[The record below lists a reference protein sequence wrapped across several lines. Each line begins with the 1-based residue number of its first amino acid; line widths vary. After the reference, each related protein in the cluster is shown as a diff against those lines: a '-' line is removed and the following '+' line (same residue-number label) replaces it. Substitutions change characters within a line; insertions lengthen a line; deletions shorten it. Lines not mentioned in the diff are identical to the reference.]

1 MLSTGVVSG
10 LLGAL
15 SFGGGD
21 FAGASAARRAG
32 ALLAVAGAHGIGL
45 VALLVALAVIR
56 PPVPGADAIAIAT
69 AAGVAGM
76 VGLAALYRGMA
87 VGSMGIVTAVAGAG
101 SSSCRWRSAPCAA
114 SPLVPSSSSASHARP
129 RRPLQPAGHRAMSLA
144 AERWPSPGWRP
155 SRSARGT
162 S

>member
-1 MLSTGVVSG
+1 MLSTGVFSG

-45 VALLVALAVIR
+45 VALLVALAVVR

-101 SSSCRWRSAPCAA
+101 SLVLPLAVGALRGQPVGPLQLVGVACAA
-114 SPLVPSSSSASHARP
+114 AAAAAASGASRDE
-129 RRPLQPAGHRAMSLA
+129 LG

-155 SRSARGT
+155 SRSARGM